1 MKTAVFLM
9 VSVLAQAVGN
19 TCLSKGMKTIAAS
32 AESVDTFTLG
42 LLVEAMGT
50 PLIWLGIVCLIVFF
64 GFFAAL
70 LSWADLSFVLPASS
84 FGYILNVAFAHH
96 FLGEPVPPV
105 RWAGTLLIVLGV
117 VLVSRSAAR
126 REQAQSGPKSMPDT
140 MGGR

>member
-1 MKTAVFLM
+1 MKTAIFLI

-50 PLIWLGIVCLIVFF
+50 PLIWLGIVCLVVFF

-84 FGYILNVAFAHH
+84 FGYILNVAFAHQ
-96 FLGEPVPPV
+96 FLGEPVSPV
-105 RWAGTLLIVLGV
+105 RWAGTFLIVLGV

-126 REQAQSGPKSMPDT
+126 QEQVQSGPKSMPDI